1 MRVEFEHNFRQL
13 FTRGSTECSVTT
25 FICFSHNL
33 STMSTASSLSCSDSQ
48 AERDREK
55 FSHQTLILT
64 ALTAINNPSRH
75 STFNDAL
82 VNRERIQYMREKAS
96 HTPIIDA
103 ATTILITDTE
113 ILVTMSRAH
122 SIVSFKEIKGRDE
135 EYSLLHQELESRIK
149 DLNSEESMKLLKQF
163 DEFLPNVVGD
173 DAVAD
178 KYHGDVF
185 VSFPNINERI
195 PMQESTSDDY
205 ICRPI
210 AEDKGY
216 WKRILESKSGYIFD
230 PLK

>member
-1 MRVEFEHNFRQL
+1 
-13 FTRGSTECSVTT
+13 
-25 FICFSHNL
+25 
-33 STMSTASSLSCSDSQ
+33 
-48 AERDREK
+48 
-55 FSHQTLILT
+55 
-64 ALTAINNPSRH
+64 
-75 STFNDAL
+75 
-82 VNRERIQYMREKAS
+82 MREKAS

-103 ATTILITDTE
+103 ATAILITDTE
-113 ILVTMSRAH
+113 ILATMSRAH
-122 SIVSFKEIKGRDE
+122 SIVSFKEIKGRDQ
-135 EYSLLHQELESRIK
+135 EYSLLHHELESRIK

-163 DEFLPNVVGD
+163 DEFLPNAVGD